1 MTRTPPPAD
10 RTFRKKEPDSRLLTS
25 ERIADDL
32 NAFQKSGGAIEVLG
46 ITQVLKKLG
55 ETGTGSGSTPSPTP
69 VRPGAGSRK
78 AR

>member
-1 MTRTPPPAD
+1 M
-10 RTFRKKEPDSRLLTS
+10 LTS

-32 NAFQKSGGAIEVLG
+32 QAFEKSGGAIEVLG

-55 ETGTGSGSTPSPTP
+55 GTEAVADAPIAAP

-78 AR
+78 SR

>member
-1 MTRTPPPAD
+1 M
-10 RTFRKKEPDSRLLTS
+10 LTS

-32 NAFQKSGGAIEVLG
+32 QAFEKSGGAIEVLG

-55 ETGTGSGSTPSPTP
+55 GTEAVSDAPTAAP

-78 AR
+78 SR

>member
-1 MTRTPPPAD
+1 MARTPPPAD
-10 RTFRKKEPDSRLLTS
+10 RTFRKKEPDSRMLTS

-32 NAFQKSGGAIEVLG
+32 QAFEKSGGAIEVLG

-55 ETGTGSGSTPSPTP
+55 GTEAVSDAAAP

-78 AR
+78 SR

>member
-1 MTRTPPPAD
+1 MARTPPPAD

-25 ERIADDL
+25 ERIANDL
-32 NAFQKSGGAIEVLG
+32 QAFQKSGGAIEVLG

-55 ETGTGSGSTPSPTP
+55 EAGTASDMPAPTP

-78 AR
+78 SR

>member
-1 MTRTPPPAD
+1 MARTPPPAD
-10 RTFRKKEPDSRLLTS
+10 RTFRKKEPDSRMLTS

-32 NAFQKSGGAIEVLG
+32 QAFEKSGGAIEVLG

-55 ETGTGSGSTPSPTP
+55 GTEAVSDAPIAAP

-78 AR
+78 SQ

>member
-1 MTRTPPPAD
+1 M
-10 RTFRKKEPDSRLLTS
+10 LTS

-32 NAFQKSGGAIEVLG
+32 QAFEKSGGAIEVLG

-55 ETGTGSGSTPSPTP
+55 GTEAVSDTPAAAP

-78 AR
+78 SR